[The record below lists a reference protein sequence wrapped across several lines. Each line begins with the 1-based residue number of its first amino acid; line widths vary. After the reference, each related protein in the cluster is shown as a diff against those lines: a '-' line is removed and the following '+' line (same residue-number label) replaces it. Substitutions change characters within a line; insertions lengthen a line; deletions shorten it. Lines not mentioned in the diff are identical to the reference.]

1 VQAKNVQEREAV
13 VKFKEEIRRA
23 RLDIPS
29 AMCYSGDVDATLLR
43 FLRARKLNVDKA
55 LKMLRG
61 EVVWRLST
69 TNLEGGVTVALQAER
84 IPCSAIP
91 V

>member
-61 EVVWRLST
+61 EAVWRVSATDHMVL
-69 TNLEGGVTVALQAER
+69 LERGATFALKAER
-84 IPCSAIP
+84 PTA
-91 V
+91 